1 MLVALEQKLNLH
13 QLIEKIGHKKVK
25 EWLDS
30 LSEHEAYLL
39 DSDPYFSLRE
49 KQLMPDDD
57 IRYFVYLILSGRG
70 FGKTHC
76 GASWVIKRACE
87 GYGPI
92 SLVGQTAAD
101 VRDVMVEGNP
111 SSIMELSPDYF
122 KPHYEPSKRRLTWPN
137 GVTATTFAGDEPD
150 QLRGPQSATLWADE
164 LAKWAKAQE
173 SWDNAIMGLRISDNP
188 RALITTTPRPID
200 IIKNLYKAD
209 TTYVVTGSTYENK
222 SLSGQ
227 FLKAIED
234 KYEGTT
240 LGRQELHGEIIWE
253 DERALWKRAL
263 IDKYRSRLPE
273 DPINYVIGVDPSTVG
288 KKGNDETGISL
299 CCGQVLNGEVHGYI
313 LQDRTIAGAP
323 KVWAKEVKDLL
334 EEYPTASIIA
344 ESNQGGEMVRET
356 LLQAGIP
363 RVKIQLVHHL
373 KSKYDRAQPI
383 SLVSEQ
389 GFVHWCGTF
398 EKLEDEMCSWTG
410 DPKEKSPNRL
420 DAVVI
425 ALTKI
430 LITKASKWQSDDMGV

>member
-1 MLVALEQKLNLH
+1 
-13 QLIEKIGHKKVK
+13 
-25 EWLDS
+25 
-30 LSEHEAYLL
+30 
-39 DSDPYFSLRE
+39 
-49 KQLMPDDD
+49 MPDDD
-57 IRYFVYLILSGRG
+57 VRYLVYLALAGRG
-70 FGKTHC
+70 WGKTRS
-76 GASWVIKRACE
+76 GASWIIKRAYE

-92 SLVGQTAAD
+92 SLIGQTSAD
-101 VRDVMVEGNP
+101 VRDVMVENNP

-122 KPHYEPSKRRLTWPN
+122 KPIYEPSKRRLTWPN

-150 QLRGPQSATLWADE
+150 QLRGPQSATIWADE

-188 RALITTTPRPID
+188 RALVTTTPRPIE
-200 IIKNLYKAD
+200 IIKDLYNSS
-209 TTYVVTGSTYENK
+209 TTYVITGSTYENT
-222 SLSGQ
+222 SLAKQSIEAM
-227 FLKAIED
+227 KA

-253 DERALWKRAL
+253 DERALWKRSL

-299 CCGQVLNGEVHGYI
+299 CCGQIVDGEIHGYI
-313 LQDRTIAGAP
+313 LKDNTIAGAP

-334 EEYPTASIIA
+334 EEYPTANIIA

-373 KSKYDRAQPI
+373 KSKYDRAQPV
-383 SLVSEQ
+383 SLISEQ

-410 DPKEKSPNRL
+410 DPSEKSPNRL

-430 LITKASKWQSDDMGV
+430 LISKASKWQSDDMGV